1 MQRPV
6 CTTDFQLEYRI
17 SPSLSL
23 PLSLSGKRKR
33 ERERGPNGDRRR
45 LDEKVG
51 EEAERKGGGGLYRF
65 RGLRRPR

>member
-17 SPSLSL
+17 SRLSPS
-23 PLSLSGKRKR
+23 LSLSGKRKR

-45 LDEKVG
+45 LDENG

-65 RGLRRPR
+65 RGLRRLR